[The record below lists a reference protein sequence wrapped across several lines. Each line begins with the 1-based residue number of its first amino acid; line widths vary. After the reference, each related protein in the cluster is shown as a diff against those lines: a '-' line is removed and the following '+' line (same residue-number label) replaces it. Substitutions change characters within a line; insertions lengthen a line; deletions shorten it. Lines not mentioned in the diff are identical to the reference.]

1 MTPTPT
7 VLHVETGRQLYGG
20 ALQVS
25 YLMRGLKARGWRNV
39 LVCTAGAAIAAT
51 PEADRVYALP
61 MRGDVDIGFIGRLR
75 KVIHAER
82 PDVIHLHSRRGADV
96 LGGIAARLAG
106 VPVVLSRRVDNP
118 EARVWVGIKYR
129 LYDRVVTIS
138 RGIYDVLLAEGVPS
152 AKLVCVPSA
161 VDSTRVLGPCERTWF
176 EREFGIVPGEAVVAM
191 IAQFIPRKGHRYLLE
206 AIPAILARCPQ
217 TRFLLLGQGPLLPEV
232 RAHIA
237 SAGVSDRVQA
247 PGFRDDLERMLKCF
261 DLVVH
266 PAEMEGLGVAL
277 LQAAA
282 AGVPVVASAVGGI
295 PEIVR
300 DGLNGILVPP
310 REVAALT
317 HAITQLLADPARARA
332 LGANGRELARREFSI
347 DAMVEGN
354 LRVYRELLKPD

>member
-1 MTPTPT
+1 MTPAPT

-39 LVCTAGAAIAAT
+39 LVCTEGAAIAAA
-51 PEADRVYALP
+51 PEADRVRALP
-61 MRGDVDIGFIGRLR
+61 MRGDIDVGFIGRLR
-75 KVIHAER
+75 QVIRTER
-82 PDVIHLHSRRGADV
+82 PGVVHLHSRRGADV
-96 LGGIAARLAG
+96 LGGIAARLEG

-118 EARVWVGIKYR
+118 ESRPWVGIKYR

-138 RGIYDVLLAEGVPS
+138 RGIYDVLLAEGVPR

-161 VDSTRVLGPCERTWF
+161 VDGARISGQCDRTWF
-176 EREFGIVPGEAVVAM
+176 EREFGVVPGESIVAM
-191 IAQFIPRKGHRYLLE
+191 IAQFIPRKGHRYLLQ
-206 AIPAILARCPQ
+206 AIPGILVQRPQ
-217 TRFLLLGQGPLLPEV
+217 TRFMLLGQGPLLPEV

-237 SAGVSDRVQA
+237 SAGLSDRVQA
-247 PGFRDDLERMLKCF
+247 PGFRDDLQRMLGCF

-300 DGLNGILVPP
+300 DGVNGILVPP
-310 REVAALT
+310 KDVAALT
-317 HAITQLLADPARARA
+317 RAITQLLADPARARA
-332 LGANGRELARREFSI
+332 LGDHGRELARREFSI

-354 LRVYRELLKPD
+354 LRVYRELLKLD